1 MQKNIEF
8 SVEKIISSAW
18 RRFNHNKI
26 FWIGVALLSLS
37 MSIPG
42 NIMPSIGLIF
52 TLISCYIS
60 ASVIRI
66 SINFMQGHLVSYN
79 DFFQIDIMHFINY
92 LAALILCSVS
102 ILLGFLFFI
111 IPGIYLMTRLI
122 FVQYFVIDKKIIF
135 DAAIKRSWEIT
146 KGNELNL
153 LAFLF
158 AMVIVFVLGFLALV
172 IGVVVAIPITQ
183 LSTAK
188 LYLTFLKF
196 ENGCETKEDFS
207 IDVNY
212 EK

>member
-8 SVEKIISSAW
+8 SIEKIIKSAW
-18 RRFNHNKI
+18 RRFNDNRI

-42 NIMPSIGLIF
+42 NIFPALGILF
-52 TLISCYIS
+52 TLVSCYIS

-66 SINFMQGHLVSYN
+66 SINFMQGHLVNYN
-79 DFFQIDIMHFINY
+79 DFFQIDIMHFFNY

-102 ILLGFLFFI
+102 ILLGFLFFV

-122 FVQYFVIDKKIIF
+122 FVQYFVIDKKISF
-135 DAAIKRSWEIT
+135 DAAIKRSWKIT
-146 KGNELNL
+146 KGNEINI

-158 AMVIVFVLGFLALV
+158 AMLIIFVLGFLAFV
-172 IGVVVAIPITQ
+172 VGVVVAIPITQ

-188 LYLTFLKF
+188 LYLTFLNG
-196 ENGCETKEDFS
+196 ENISNLKEDLS
-207 IDVNY
+207 INVNY
-212 EK
+212 E

>member
-8 SVEKIISSAW
+8 SIEKIIKSAW
-18 RRFNHNKI
+18 HRFNDNRI

-42 NIMPSIGLIF
+42 NIFPTLGILF
-52 TLISCYIS
+52 TLVSCYIS

-66 SINFMQGHLVSYN
+66 SINFMQGHLVNYN
-79 DFFQIDIMHFINY
+79 DFFQIDIMQFFNY

-102 ILLGFLFFI
+102 ILLGFLFFV
-111 IPGIYLMTRLI
+111 IPGVYLMTRFI
-122 FVQYFVIDKKIIF
+122 FVQYFVIDKNISF
-135 DAAIKRSWEIT
+135 DAAIKRSWKIT
-146 KGNELNL
+146 KGNEINL

-158 AMVIVFVLGFLALV
+158 SMVIIFVLGFLAFV

-188 LYLTFLKF
+188 LYLTFLND
-196 ENGCETKEDFS
+196 ENISDTKEDLS
-207 IDVNY
+207 INVNY
-212 EK
+212 E

>member
-8 SVEKIISSAW
+8 SIEKIIKSAW
-18 RRFNHNKI
+18 HRFNDNRI

-42 NIMPSIGLIF
+42 NIFPTLGILF
-52 TLISCYIS
+52 TLVSCYIS

-66 SINFMQGHLVSYN
+66 SINFMQGHLVNFN
-79 DFFQIDIMHFINY
+79 DFFQIDIMQFFNY

-102 ILLGFLFFI
+102 ILLGFLFFV
-111 IPGIYLMTRLI
+111 IPGVYLMTRFI
-122 FVQYFVIDKKIIF
+122 FVQYFVIDKNISF
-135 DAAIKRSWEIT
+135 DAAIKRSWKIT
-146 KGNELNL
+146 KGNEINL

-158 AMVIVFVLGFLALV
+158 AMVIIFVLGFLAFV

-188 LYLTFLKF
+188 LYLTFLND
-196 ENGCETKEDFS
+196 ENISDTKEDLS
-207 IDVNY
+207 INVNY
-212 EK
+212 E

>member
-8 SVEKIISSAW
+8 SIEKIIKSAW
-18 RRFNHNKI
+18 HRFNDNRI

-42 NIMPSIGLIF
+42 NIFPTLGILF
-52 TLISCYIS
+52 TLVSCYIS

-66 SINFMQGHLVSYN
+66 SINFMQGHLVNYN
-79 DFFQIDIMHFINY
+79 DFFQIDIMQFFNY

-102 ILLGFLFFI
+102 ILLGFLFFV
-111 IPGIYLMTRLI
+111 IPGVYLMTRFI
-122 FVQYFVIDKKIIF
+122 FVQYFVIDKNISF
-135 DAAIKRSWEIT
+135 DAAIKRSWKIT
-146 KGNELNL
+146 KGNEINL

-158 AMVIVFVLGFLALV
+158 AMLIIFILGFLAFV

-188 LYLTFLKF
+188 LYLTFLND
-196 ENGCETKEDFS
+196 ENISDTKEDLS
-207 IDVNY
+207 INVNY
-212 EK
+212 E

>member
-8 SVEKIISSAW
+8 SVEKIIKSAW
-18 RRFNHNKI
+18 HRFNDNRI

-42 NIMPSIGLIF
+42 NIFPTLGILF
-52 TLISCYIS
+52 TLVSCYIS

-66 SINFMQGHLVSYN
+66 SINFMKGHLVNHN
-79 DFFQIDIMHFINY
+79 DFFQIDIMQFFNY

-102 ILLGFLFFI
+102 ILLGFLFFV
-111 IPGIYLMTRLI
+111 IPGIYLMTRFI
-122 FVQYFVIDKKIIF
+122 FVQYFVIDKKISF
-135 DAAIKRSWEIT
+135 DAAIKRSWKIT
-146 KGNELNL
+146 KGNEINL

-158 AMVIVFVLGFLALV
+158 AMVIIFVLGFLAFV

-188 LYLTFLKF
+188 LYLTFLND
-196 ENGCETKEDFS
+196 ENISDSKEDLS
-207 IDVNY
+207 INVNY
-212 EK
+212 E

>member
-8 SVEKIISSAW
+8 SIEKIIKSAW
-18 RRFNHNKI
+18 HRFNDNRI

-42 NIMPSIGLIF
+42 NIFPTLGILF
-52 TLISCYIS
+52 TLVSCYIS

-66 SINFMQGHLVSYN
+66 SINFMQGHLVNYN
-79 DFFQIDIMHFINY
+79 DFFQIDIMQFFNY

-102 ILLGFLFFI
+102 ILLGFLFFV
-111 IPGIYLMTRLI
+111 IPGIYLMTRFI
-122 FVQYFVIDKKIIF
+122 FVQYFVIDKKISF
-135 DAAIKRSWEIT
+135 DAAIKRSWKIT
-146 KGNELNL
+146 KGNEINL

-158 AMVIVFVLGFLALV
+158 AMVIIFVLGFLAFV

-188 LYLTFLKF
+188 LYLTFLND
-196 ENGCETKEDFS
+196 ENISDTKEDLS
-207 IDVNY
+207 INVNY
-212 EK
+212 E

>member
-8 SVEKIISSAW
+8 SIEKIISGAW
-18 RRFNHNKI
+18 RRFNENRI

-42 NIMPSIGLIF
+42 NIFPVLGILF
-52 TLISCYIS
+52 TLLSCYIS

-79 DFFQIDIMHFINY
+79 DFFQIDIIHFVNY

-122 FVQYFVIDKKIIF
+122 FVQYFVIDKKISF
-135 DAAIKRSWEIT
+135 DAAIKRSWKIT
-146 KGNELNL
+146 KGNEINL

-158 AMVIVFVLGFLALV
+158 AMIIIFVLGFLAFAV
-172 IGVVVAIPITQ
+172 GVVVAIPITQ

-188 LYLTFLKF
+188 LYLIFLND
-196 ENGCETKEDFS
+196 ENISDLKEDIS
-207 IDVNY
+207 ADVNY
-212 EK
+212 E

>member
-8 SVEKIISSAW
+8 SIEKIIKSAW
-18 RRFNHNKI
+18 HRFNDNRI

-42 NIMPSIGLIF
+42 NIFPTLGILF
-52 TLISCYIS
+52 TLVSCYIS

-66 SINFMQGHLVSYN
+66 SINFMQGHLVNYN
-79 DFFQIDIMHFINY
+79 DFFQIDIMQFFNY

-102 ILLGFLFFI
+102 ILLGFLFFV
-111 IPGIYLMTRLI
+111 IPGIYLMTRFI
-122 FVQYFVIDKKIIF
+122 FVQYFVIDKKISF
-135 DAAIKRSWEIT
+135 DAAIKRSWKIT
-146 KGNELNL
+146 KGNEINL

-158 AMVIVFVLGFLALV
+158 AMVIIFVLGFLAFV

-188 LYLTFLKF
+188 LYLTFLND
-196 ENGCETKEDFS
+196 ENISDSKEDLS
-207 IDVNY
+207 INVNY
-212 EK
+212 E

>member
-8 SVEKIISSAW
+8 SIEKIIKSAW
-18 RRFNHNKI
+18 RRFNDNKI

-42 NIMPSIGLIF
+42 NIFPTLGILF
-52 TLISCYIS
+52 TLVSCYIS

-66 SINFMQGHLVSYN
+66 SINFMQGHMVNYN
-79 DFFQIDIMHFINY
+79 DFFQIDIMQFFNY

-102 ILLGFLFFI
+102 ILLGFLFFV

-122 FVQYFVIDKKIIF
+122 FVQYFVIDKKISF
-135 DAAIKRSWEIT
+135 DSAIKRSWKIT
-146 KGNELNL
+146 KGNEINL

-158 AMVIVFVLGFLALV
+158 AMVIIFVLGFLVFV
-172 IGVVVAIPITQ
+172 IGFVVAIPITQ

-188 LYLTFLKF
+188 LYLIFLND
-196 ENGCETKEDFS
+196 ENISDLKEDLS
-207 IDVNY
+207 INVNY
-212 EK
+212 E

>member
-8 SVEKIISSAW
+8 SIEKIIKSAW
-18 RRFNHNKI
+18 HRFNDNRI

-42 NIMPSIGLIF
+42 NIFPTLGILF
-52 TLISCYIS
+52 TLVSCYIS

-66 SINFMQGHLVSYN
+66 SINFMQGHLVNYN
-79 DFFQIDIMHFINY
+79 DFFQIDIMQFFNY

-102 ILLGFLFFI
+102 ILLGFLFFV
-111 IPGIYLMTRLI
+111 IPGVYLMTRFI
-122 FVQYFVIDKKIIF
+122 FVQYFVIDKNISF
-135 DAAIKRSWEIT
+135 DAAIKRSWKIT
-146 KGNELNL
+146 KGNEINL

-158 AMVIVFVLGFLALV
+158 AMVIIFVLGFLAFV

-188 LYLTFLKF
+188 LYLTFLND
-196 ENGCETKEDFS
+196 ENISDTKEDLS
-207 IDVNY
+207 INVNY
-212 EK
+212 E

>member
-8 SVEKIISSAW
+8 SIEKIIKSAW
-18 RRFNHNKI
+18 HKFNDNRF

-42 NIMPSIGLIF
+42 NIFPTLGILF
-52 TLISCYIS
+52 TLVSCYIS

-66 SINFMQGHLVSYN
+66 SINFMQGHLVNYN
-79 DFFQIDIMHFINY
+79 DFFQIDIMQFFNY

-102 ILLGFLFFI
+102 ILLGFLFFV
-111 IPGIYLMTRLI
+111 IPGVYLMTRFI
-122 FVQYFVIDKKIIF
+122 FVQYFVIDKNISF
-135 DAAIKRSWEIT
+135 DAAIKRSWKIT
-146 KGNELNL
+146 KGNEINL

-158 AMVIVFVLGFLALV
+158 AMVIIFVLGFLAFV

-188 LYLTFLKF
+188 LYLTFLND
-196 ENGCETKEDFS
+196 ENISDTKEDLS
-207 IDVNY
+207 INVNY
-212 EK
+212 E

>member
-8 SVEKIISSAW
+8 SIEKIIKSAW
-18 RRFNHNKI
+18 HRFNDNRV

-42 NIMPSIGLIF
+42 NIFPTLGILF
-52 TLISCYIS
+52 TLVSCYIS

-66 SINFMQGHLVSYN
+66 SINFMQGHLVNFN
-79 DFFQIDIMHFINY
+79 DFFQIDIMQFFNY

-102 ILLGFLFFI
+102 ILLGFLFFV
-111 IPGIYLMTRLI
+111 IPGVYLMTRFI
-122 FVQYFVIDKKIIF
+122 FVQYFVIDKNISF
-135 DAAIKRSWEIT
+135 DAAIKRSWKIT
-146 KGNELNL
+146 KGNEINL

-158 AMVIVFVLGFLALV
+158 AMVIIFVLGFLAFV

-188 LYLTFLKF
+188 LYLTFLND
-196 ENGCETKEDFS
+196 ENISDTKEDLS
-207 IDVNY
+207 INVNY
-212 EK
+212 E

>member
-8 SVEKIISSAW
+8 SIEKIIKSAW
-18 RRFNHNKI
+18 HRFNDNRV

-42 NIMPSIGLIF
+42 NIFPTLGILF
-52 TLISCYIS
+52 TLVSCYIS

-66 SINFMQGHLVSYN
+66 SINFMQGHLVNYN
-79 DFFQIDIMHFINY
+79 DFFQIDVMQFFNY

-102 ILLGFLFFI
+102 ILLGFLFFV
-111 IPGIYLMTRLI
+111 IPGVYLMTRFI
-122 FVQYFVIDKKIIF
+122 FVQYFVIDKNISF
-135 DAAIKRSWEIT
+135 DAAIKRSWKIT
-146 KGNELNL
+146 KGNEINL

-158 AMVIVFVLGFLALV
+158 AMVIIFVLGFLAFV

-188 LYLTFLKF
+188 LYLTFLND
-196 ENGCETKEDFS
+196 ENISDTKEDLS
-207 IDVNY
+207 INVNY
-212 EK
+212 E

>member
-8 SVEKIISSAW
+8 SIEKIIKSAW
-18 RRFNHNKI
+18 HRFNDYRI

-42 NIMPSIGLIF
+42 NIFPTLGILF
-52 TLISCYIS
+52 TLVSCYIS

-66 SINFMQGHLVSYN
+66 SINFMQGHLVNYN
-79 DFFQIDIMHFINY
+79 DFFQIDIMQFFNY

-102 ILLGFLFFI
+102 ILLGFLFFV
-111 IPGIYLMTRLI
+111 IPGVYLMTRFI
-122 FVQYFVIDKKIIF
+122 FVQYFVIDKNISF
-135 DAAIKRSWEIT
+135 DAAIKRSWKIT
-146 KGNELNL
+146 KGNEINL

-158 AMVIVFVLGFLALV
+158 AMVIIFVLGFLAFV

-188 LYLTFLKF
+188 LYLTFLND
-196 ENGCETKEDFS
+196 ENISDTKEDLS
-207 IDVNY
+207 INVNY
-212 EK
+212 E

>member
-8 SVEKIISSAW
+8 SIEKIIKSAW
-18 RRFNHNKI
+18 HRFNDNRV

-42 NIMPSIGLIF
+42 NIFPTLGILF
-52 TLISCYIS
+52 TLVSCYIS

-66 SINFMQGHLVSYN
+66 SINFMQGHLVNYN
-79 DFFQIDIMHFINY
+79 DFFQIDIMQFFNY

-102 ILLGFLFFI
+102 ILLGFLFFV
-111 IPGIYLMTRLI
+111 IPGVYLMTRFI
-122 FVQYFVIDKKIIF
+122 FVQYFVIDKNISF
-135 DAAIKRSWEIT
+135 DAAIKRSWKIT
-146 KGNELNL
+146 KGNEINL

-158 AMVIVFVLGFLALV
+158 AMVIIFVLGFLAFV

-188 LYLTFLKF
+188 LYLTFLND
-196 ENGCETKEDFS
+196 ENISDTKEDLS
-207 IDVNY
+207 INVNY
-212 EK
+212 E

>member
-8 SVEKIISSAW
+8 SIEKIIKSAW
-18 RRFNHNKI
+18 HRFNDNRI

-42 NIMPSIGLIF
+42 NIFPTLGILF
-52 TLISCYIS
+52 TLVSCYIS

-66 SINFMQGHLVSYN
+66 SINFMQGHFVNYN
-79 DFFQIDIMHFINY
+79 DFFQIDIMQFFNY

-102 ILLGFLFFI
+102 ILLGFLFFV
-111 IPGIYLMTRLI
+111 IPGVYLMTRFI
-122 FVQYFVIDKKIIF
+122 FVQYFVIDKNISF
-135 DAAIKRSWEIT
+135 DAAIKRSWKIT
-146 KGNELNL
+146 KGNEINL

-158 AMVIVFVLGFLALV
+158 SMVIIFVLGFLAFV

-188 LYLTFLKF
+188 LYLTFLND
-196 ENGCETKEDFS
+196 ENISDTKEDLS
-207 IDVNY
+207 INVNY
-212 EK
+212 E